1 MWAEVDES
9 LMEPVKYS
17 HATVMQSEAVELMGL
32 RAGGVYVDVTL
43 GGGGHSEGILQQCAG
58 AMVIGIDRD
67 PWAIEAATVRLACF
81 GSRFSALCGPFG
93 DLPQLLQNAGIDRV
107 DGIIAD
113 LGLSSA
119 QLDDP
124 RRGMS
129 FGREGPID
137 MRMDPQQSRTAL
149 DLIASLDQD
158 QLADVI
164 YNFGQERRSRRVARC
179 IKMAFDEGR
188 LHTTTDLRRAIVR
201 AVGPWRTGGVD
212 PATRTFQAL
221 RIAVNEELDQLD
233 LLLKRAPDVL
243 VPGGVL
249 VVISFHSLEDRR
261 VKQAF
266 RDRATWEVLTK
277 KPLTPSQQ
285 EAHTNARSRSAKLR
299 AAVTLGA
306 SDVEL
311 SLGFEEQAGV
321 S

>member
-9 LMEPVKYS
+9 LMEPVEYS
-17 HATVMQSEAVELMGL
+17 HVTVMQSEAVELLRL
-32 RAGGVYVDVTL
+32 RAGGVYVDATL
-43 GGGGHSEGILQQCAG
+43 GGGGHSEEILRRCAG

-67 PWAIEAATVRLACF
+67 PWAIEAASARLESF
-81 GSRFSALCGPFG
+81 GSRFSALCGAFG

-129 FGREGPID
+129 FRREGPID

-149 DLIASLDQD
+149 DVIASLDQD

-164 YNFGQERRSRRVARC
+164 FNFGQEGRSRRVARR
-179 IKMAFDEGR
+179 IKAAFDEGR

-201 AVGPWRTGGVD
+201 AVGPLRTGGVD

-221 RIAVNEELDQLD
+221 RIAVNDELGQLD
-233 LLLKRAPDVL
+233 LLLKHAPDVL

-266 RDRATWEVLTK
+266 RDRETWVALTK
-277 KPLTPSQQ
+277 KPLTPSEQ
-285 EAHTNARSRSAKLR
+285 EAHVNARARSAKLR
-299 AAVTLGA
+299 AAATLGA
-306 SDVEL
+306 SDMEL
-311 SLGFEEQAGV
+311 SRGFHEGAGV